1 MNMQNT
7 YTNIVEIGSGG
18 GGTVFRAYHVRMQKY
33 VVLKKIHDSIQ
44 NNIDIRSELDILK
57 NLRHSYLPTVLDFF
71 EDNGSIYT
79 VMDYIPGESF
89 ESMLRRGVRF
99 PQAKVV
105 KYAAQLGEVLTY
117 LQEQPTPIIHGDI
130 KPANLMLTPE
140 DNICLIDFNI
150 STMQNGTS
158 YQNMGYTAGY
168 ASPEQI
174 SIVKTLQQHLS
185 AQGNAPQATMPQ
197 MAAPQGSAVA
207 GTVLL
212 NPQGAAPQGSPV
224 AGTVL
229 LNPQGT
235 APQATMPQM
244 ATPQGSA
251 VAGTVLLNPQGTAP
265 QAAAP
270 QMAAPQGSA
279 VAGTVLLNPQGSAP
293 QASMPQMAAP
303 QATIPR
309 TTIPQLPPMKE
320 KLDVRSDL
328 YSVGATLYA
337 MLTGM
342 APNEDFKQIVPI
354 EQLIPNC
361 SEGLAHLIHRCMEYN
376 PGRRFANAKEYA
388 KAVAAIAKVDKRYKR
403 MVRRQDFT
411 VVLCILGMAGCIV
424 LTIFGRERIIAER
437 IGVYN
442 GIVAQMEELQGSG
455 DTSEFERLYEDA
467 VSRFP
472 KMAGA
477 YYQKALYLY
486 NTRQY
491 EQMVSFIDKEVF
503 SNSSEFSDEETG
515 GFYFLLANGYLE
527 QEMLSE
533 AVGYYKTAVRYDPYD
548 STYYSDYAI
557 ALAKTGELEKAEK
570 ILAEAE
576 QRGLSSDKVLLA
588 EGEIKGRRGLTD
600 EAADC
605 FSKCI
610 ELTEDPYVVLR
621 AYIMWGKLYDAETP
635 TEELL
640 FQKAEV
646 LTQAAEA
653 VSEDNRAVVLEQLA
667 QTYIDLGDLNGSRD
681 VYLQAIDCLN
691 QIAELGWDT
700 YVTHNNIGI
709 LYQRIGEYEQAQQE
723 FTSMLEKYGEDY
735 RTYKR
740 LAFLEIDKQ
749 SVKENRSRDYAQFLA
764 YYQKAKEL
772 FADSGARQDSDME
785 MQLLEQA
792 YAQLKEGNWLD

>member
-1 MNMQNT
+1 MQNT

-168 ASPEQI
+168 ASPEQV
-174 SIVKTLQQHLS
+174 SIVKTLQQYLN
-185 AQGNAPQATMPQ
+185 AQGNAPQAAMPQ
-197 MAAPQGSAVA
+197 MAVPQGSGVAGTVLLNPQGAAPQGSAVA

-212 NPQGAAPQGSPV
+212 NPQG
-224 AGTVL
+224 T
-229 LNPQGT
+229 
-235 APQATMPQM
+235 
-244 ATPQGSA
+244 TPQGSA
-251 VAGTVLLNPQGTAP
+251 VAGTVLLNPQG
-265 QAAAP
+265 
-270 QMAAPQGSA
+270 
-279 VAGTVLLNPQGSAP
+279 
-293 QASMPQMAAP
+293 AAP

-342 APNEDFKQIVPI
+342 APNEDFRQIVPI

-403 MVRRQDFT
+403 IVRRQDFT

-491 EQMVSFIDKEVF
+491 EQMISFIDEEVF

-646 LTQAAEA
+646 LTQAAGA

-681 VYLQAIDCLN
+681 IYLQAIDCLN

-749 SVKENRSRDYAQFLA
+749 SVKENRSRDYTQFLA

-792 YAQLKEGNWLD
+792 YAQLKEGSWLD

>member
-168 ASPEQI
+168 ASPEQV
-174 SIVKTLQQHLS
+174 SIVKTLQQYLS
-185 AQGNAPQATMPQ
+185 AQGNAPQAAM
-197 MAAPQGSAVA
+197 
-207 GTVLL
+207 
-212 NPQGAAPQGSPV
+212 
-224 AGTVL
+224 
-229 LNPQGT
+229 
-235 APQATMPQM
+235 
-244 ATPQGSA
+244 
-251 VAGTVLLNPQGTAP
+251 
-265 QAAAP
+265 P

-279 VAGTVLLNPQGSAP
+279 VAGTVLLNPQGSA
-293 QASMPQMAAP
+293 PQMAAP

-342 APNEDFKQIVPI
+342 APNEDFRQIVPI

-491 EQMVSFIDKEVF
+491 EQMVSFTDKEVF

-646 LTQAAEA
+646 LTQAAET

-749 SVKENRSRDYAQFLA
+749 SVKENRSRDYTQFLA

-792 YAQLKEGNWLD
+792 YAQLKEGSWLD

>member
-168 ASPEQI
+168 ASPEQV
-174 SIVKTLQQHLS
+174 SIVKTLQQYLN
-185 AQGNAPQATMPQ
+185 AQGNAPQAAMPQ
-197 MAAPQGSAVA
+197 MAAPQGSGVAGTVLLNPQGSAVA

-212 NPQGAAPQGSPV
+212 NPQG
-224 AGTVL
+224 
-229 LNPQGT
+229 
-235 APQATMPQM
+235 M
-244 ATPQGSA
+244 TPQGSA
-251 VAGTVLLNPQGTAP
+251 VAGTVLLNPQG
-265 QAAAP
+265 
-270 QMAAPQGSA
+270 SI
-279 VAGTVLLNPQGSAP
+279 
-293 QASMPQMAAP
+293 PQMAAP

-491 EQMVSFIDKEVF
+491 EQMISFIDEEVF

-570 ILAEAE
+570 ILADAE

-610 ELTEDPYVVLR
+610 ELTGDPYVVLR

-700 YVTHNNIGI
+700 YVTYNNIGI

-792 YAQLKEGNWLD
+792 YAQLKEGSWLD

>member
-168 ASPEQI
+168 ASPEQV
-174 SIVKTLQQHLS
+174 SIVKTLQQYLN
-185 AQGNAPQATMPQ
+185 AQGNAPQAAMPQ
-197 MAAPQGSAVA
+197 MAAPQGSGVA

-212 NPQGAAPQGSPV
+212 NPQGAAPQGSGV

-235 APQATMPQM
+235 
-244 ATPQGSA
+244 
-251 VAGTVLLNPQGTAP
+251 
-265 QAAAP
+265 
-270 QMAAPQGSA
+270 
-279 VAGTVLLNPQGSAP
+279 
-293 QASMPQMAAP
+293 AP

-320 KLDVRSDL
+320 KLDIRSDL

-342 APNEDFKQIVPI
+342 APNEDFRQIVPI

-491 EQMVSFIDKEVF
+491 EQMISFIDEEVF

-667 QTYIDLGDLNGSRD
+667 QAYIDLGDLNGSRD

-749 SVKENRSRDYAQFLA
+749 SVKENRGRDYAQFLA

-792 YAQLKEGNWLD
+792 YAQLKEGSWLD

>member
-1 MNMQNT
+1 MQNT

-168 ASPEQI
+168 ASPEQV
-174 SIVKTLQQHLS
+174 SIVKTLQQYLN
-185 AQGNAPQATMPQ
+185 AQGNAPQAAMPQ
-197 MAAPQGSAVA
+197 MAAPQGSGVAGTVLLNPQGSAVA

-212 NPQGAAPQGSPV
+212 NPQG
-224 AGTVL
+224 
-229 LNPQGT
+229 
-235 APQATMPQM
+235 M
-244 ATPQGSA
+244 TPQGSA
-251 VAGTVLLNPQGTAP
+251 VAGTVLLNPQG
-265 QAAAP
+265 
-270 QMAAPQGSA
+270 SI
-279 VAGTVLLNPQGSAP
+279 
-293 QASMPQMAAP
+293 PQMAAP

-491 EQMVSFIDKEVF
+491 EQMISFIDEEVF

-653 VSEDNRAVVLEQLA
+653 VSEDNQAVVLEQLA

-792 YAQLKEGNWLD
+792 YAQLKEGSWLD

>member
-168 ASPEQI
+168 ASPEQV
-174 SIVKTLQQHLS
+174 SIVKTLQQYLN
-185 AQGNAPQATMPQ
+185 AQGNAPQAAMPQ
-197 MAAPQGSAVA
+197 MAVPQGSGVAGTVLLNPQGAAPQGSAVA

-212 NPQGAAPQGSPV
+212 NPQG
-224 AGTVL
+224 T
-229 LNPQGT
+229 
-235 APQATMPQM
+235 
-244 ATPQGSA
+244 TPQGSA
-251 VAGTVLLNPQGTAP
+251 VAGTVLLNPQG
-265 QAAAP
+265 
-270 QMAAPQGSA
+270 
-279 VAGTVLLNPQGSAP
+279 
-293 QASMPQMAAP
+293 AAP

-342 APNEDFKQIVPI
+342 APNEDFRQIVPI

-403 MVRRQDFT
+403 IVRRQDFT

-491 EQMVSFIDKEVF
+491 EQMISFIDEEVF

-646 LTQAAEA
+646 LTQAAGA

-681 VYLQAIDCLN
+681 IYLQAIDCLN

-749 SVKENRSRDYAQFLA
+749 SVKENRSRDYTQFLA

-792 YAQLKEGNWLD
+792 YAQLKEGSWLD

>member
-1 MNMQNT
+1 MQNT

-168 ASPEQI
+168 ASPEQV
-174 SIVKTLQQHLS
+174 SIVKTLQQYLN
-185 AQGNAPQATMPQ
+185 AQGNAPQAAMPQ
-197 MAAPQGSAVA
+197 MAVPQGSGVAGTVLLNPQGAAPQGSAVA

-212 NPQGAAPQGSPV
+212 NPQG
-224 AGTVL
+224 T
-229 LNPQGT
+229 
-235 APQATMPQM
+235 
-244 ATPQGSA
+244 TPQGSA
-251 VAGTVLLNPQGTAP
+251 VAGTVLLNPQG
-265 QAAAP
+265 
-270 QMAAPQGSA
+270 
-279 VAGTVLLNPQGSAP
+279 
-293 QASMPQMAAP
+293 AAP

-342 APNEDFKQIVPI
+342 APNEDFRQIVPI

-361 SEGLAHLIHRCMEYN
+361 SEGLAHLIHRCMEYY

-403 MVRRQDFT
+403 IVRRQDFT

-491 EQMVSFIDKEVF
+491 EQMISFIDEEVF

-646 LTQAAEA
+646 LTQAAGA

-681 VYLQAIDCLN
+681 IYLQAIDCLN

-749 SVKENRSRDYAQFLA
+749 SVKENRSRDYTQFLA

-792 YAQLKEGNWLD
+792 YAQLKEGSWLD

>member
-168 ASPEQI
+168 ASPEQV
-174 SIVKTLQQHLS
+174 SIVKTLQQYLN
-185 AQGNAPQATMPQ
+185 AQGNAPQAAMPQ
-197 MAAPQGSAVA
+197 MAAPQGSGVAGTVLLNPQGAAPQGSAVA

-212 NPQGAAPQGSPV
+212 NPQG
-224 AGTVL
+224 
-229 LNPQGT
+229 
-235 APQATMPQM
+235 
-244 ATPQGSA
+244 
-251 VAGTVLLNPQGTAP
+251 
-265 QAAAP
+265 
-270 QMAAPQGSA
+270 
-279 VAGTVLLNPQGSAP
+279 
-293 QASMPQMAAP
+293 AAP

-342 APNEDFKQIVPI
+342 APNEDFRQIVPI

-491 EQMVSFIDKEVF
+491 EQMVSFIDEEVF

-646 LTQAAEA
+646 LTQAAGA

-681 VYLQAIDCLN
+681 IYLQAIDCLN

-749 SVKENRSRDYAQFLA
+749 SVKENRSRDYTQFLA

-792 YAQLKEGNWLD
+792 YAQLKEGSWLD

>member
-168 ASPEQI
+168 ASPEQV
-174 SIVKTLQQHLS
+174 SIVKTLQQYLN
-185 AQGNAPQATMPQ
+185 AQGNAPQAAMPQ
-197 MAAPQGSAVA
+197 MAAPQGSGVAGTVLLNPQGAAPQGSAVA

-212 NPQGAAPQGSPV
+212 NPQG
-224 AGTVL
+224 
-229 LNPQGT
+229 
-235 APQATMPQM
+235 M
-244 ATPQGSA
+244 TPQGSA
-251 VAGTVLLNPQGTAP
+251 VAGTVLLNA
-265 QAAAP
+265 
-270 QMAAPQGSA
+270 QGS
-279 VAGTVLLNPQGSAP
+279 T
-293 QASMPQMAAP
+293 P

-320 KLDVRSDL
+320 KLDIRSDL

-342 APNEDFKQIVPI
+342 APNEDFRQIVPI

-491 EQMVSFIDKEVF
+491 EQMISFIDEEVF

-749 SVKENRSRDYAQFLA
+749 SVKENRSRDYTQFLA

-792 YAQLKEGNWLD
+792 YAQLKEGSWLD

>member
-168 ASPEQI
+168 ASPEQV
-174 SIVKTLQQHLS
+174 SIVKTLQQYLN
-185 AQGNAPQATMPQ
+185 AQGNAPQAAMPQ
-197 MAAPQGSAVA
+197 MAAPQGSGVAGTVLLNPQGAAPQGSAVA

-212 NPQGAAPQGSPV
+212 NPQG
-224 AGTVL
+224 
-229 LNPQGT
+229 
-235 APQATMPQM
+235 M
-244 ATPQGSA
+244 TPQGSA
-251 VAGTVLLNPQGTAP
+251 VAGTVLLNPQG
-265 QAAAP
+265 
-270 QMAAPQGSA
+270 
-279 VAGTVLLNPQGSAP
+279 
-293 QASMPQMAAP
+293 AAP

-342 APNEDFKQIVPI
+342 APNEDFRQIVPI

-403 MVRRQDFT
+403 IVRRQDFT

-491 EQMVSFIDKEVF
+491 EQMISFIDEEVF

-646 LTQAAEA
+646 LTQAAGA

-681 VYLQAIDCLN
+681 IYLQAIDCLN

-749 SVKENRSRDYAQFLA
+749 SVKENRSRDYTQFLA

-792 YAQLKEGNWLD
+792 YAQLKEGSWLD

>member
-168 ASPEQI
+168 ASPEQV
-174 SIVKTLQQHLS
+174 SIVKTLQQYLN
-185 AQGNAPQATMPQ
+185 AQGNAPQAAMPQ
-197 MAAPQGSAVA
+197 MAAPQGSGVAGTVLLNPQGSAVA

-212 NPQGAAPQGSPV
+212 NPQG
-224 AGTVL
+224 
-229 LNPQGT
+229 
-235 APQATMPQM
+235 M
-244 ATPQGSA
+244 TPQGSA
-251 VAGTVLLNPQGTAP
+251 VAGTVLLNPQGST
-265 QAAAP
+265 
-270 QMAAPQGSA
+270 
-279 VAGTVLLNPQGSAP
+279 
-293 QASMPQMAAP
+293 PQMAAP

-437 IGVYN
+437 TGVYN

-491 EQMVSFIDKEVF
+491 EQMISFIDEEVF

-610 ELTEDPYVVLR
+610 ELTGDPYVVLR

-681 VYLQAIDCLN
+681 VYLQAIDCLD
-691 QIAELGWDT
+691 QITELGWDT

-749 SVKENRSRDYAQFLA
+749 SVKENRSRDYTQFLA

-792 YAQLKEGNWLD
+792 YAQLKEGSWLD

>member
-79 VMDYIPGESF
+79 IMDYIPGESF

-168 ASPEQI
+168 ASPEQV
-174 SIVKTLQQHLS
+174 SIVKTLQQYLN
-185 AQGNAPQATMPQ
+185 AQGNAPQAAMPQ
-197 MAAPQGSAVA
+197 MAVPQGSGVAGTVLLNPQGAAPQGSAVA

-212 NPQGAAPQGSPV
+212 NPQG
-224 AGTVL
+224 T
-229 LNPQGT
+229 
-235 APQATMPQM
+235 
-244 ATPQGSA
+244 TPQGSA
-251 VAGTVLLNPQGTAP
+251 VAGTVLLNPQG
-265 QAAAP
+265 
-270 QMAAPQGSA
+270 
-279 VAGTVLLNPQGSAP
+279 
-293 QASMPQMAAP
+293 AAP

-342 APNEDFKQIVPI
+342 APNEDFRQIVPI

-403 MVRRQDFT
+403 IVRRQDFT

-491 EQMVSFIDKEVF
+491 EQMISFIDEEVF

-646 LTQAAEA
+646 LTQAAGA

-681 VYLQAIDCLN
+681 IYLQAIDCLN

-749 SVKENRSRDYAQFLA
+749 SVKENRSRDYTQFLA

-792 YAQLKEGNWLD
+792 YAQLKEGSWLD

>member
-168 ASPEQI
+168 ASPEQV
-174 SIVKTLQQHLS
+174 SIVKTLQQYLN
-185 AQGNAPQATMPQ
+185 AQGNAPQAAMPQ
-197 MAAPQGSAVA
+197 MAAPQGSGVA

-212 NPQGAAPQGSPV
+212 NPQGAAPQGSGV

-235 APQATMPQM
+235 
-244 ATPQGSA
+244 
-251 VAGTVLLNPQGTAP
+251 
-265 QAAAP
+265 
-270 QMAAPQGSA
+270 
-279 VAGTVLLNPQGSAP
+279 
-293 QASMPQMAAP
+293 AP

-320 KLDVRSDL
+320 KLDIRSDL

-342 APNEDFKQIVPI
+342 APNEDFRQIVPI

-491 EQMVSFIDKEVF
+491 EQMISFIDEEVF

-749 SVKENRSRDYAQFLA
+749 SVKENRGRDYAQFLA

-792 YAQLKEGNWLD
+792 YAQLKEGSWLD

>member
-168 ASPEQI
+168 ASPEQV
-174 SIVKTLQQHLS
+174 SIVKTLQQYLN
-185 AQGNAPQATMPQ
+185 AQGNAPQAAMPQ
-197 MAAPQGSAVA
+197 MAAPQGSGVAGTVLLNPQGSAVA

-212 NPQGAAPQGSPV
+212 NPQG
-224 AGTVL
+224 
-229 LNPQGT
+229 
-235 APQATMPQM
+235 M
-244 ATPQGSA
+244 TPQGSA
-251 VAGTVLLNPQGTAP
+251 VAGTVLLNPQG
-265 QAAAP
+265 
-270 QMAAPQGSA
+270 SI
-279 VAGTVLLNPQGSAP
+279 
-293 QASMPQMAAP
+293 PQMAAP

-491 EQMVSFIDKEVF
+491 EQMISFIDEEVF

-570 ILAEAE
+570 ILADAE

-621 AYIMWGKLYDAETP
+621 AYIMWGKLYDAETS

-691 QIAELGWDT
+691 QITELGWDT

-749 SVKENRSRDYAQFLA
+749 SVKENRSRDYTQFLA

-772 FADSGARQDSDME
+772 FADSGERQDSDME

-792 YAQLKEGNWLD
+792 YAQLKEGSWLD

>member
-168 ASPEQI
+168 ASPEQV
-174 SIVKTLQQHLS
+174 SIVKTLQQYLN
-185 AQGNAPQATMPQ
+185 AQGNAPQAAMPQ
-197 MAAPQGSAVA
+197 MAVPQGSGVAGTVLLNPQGAAPQGSAVA

-212 NPQGAAPQGSPV
+212 NPQG
-224 AGTVL
+224 T
-229 LNPQGT
+229 
-235 APQATMPQM
+235 
-244 ATPQGSA
+244 TPQGSA
-251 VAGTVLLNPQGTAP
+251 VAGTVLLNPQG
-265 QAAAP
+265 
-270 QMAAPQGSA
+270 
-279 VAGTVLLNPQGSAP
+279 
-293 QASMPQMAAP
+293 AAP

-342 APNEDFKQIVPI
+342 APNEDFRQIVPI

-403 MVRRQDFT
+403 IVRRQDFT

-491 EQMVSFIDKEVF
+491 EQMISFIDEEVF

-610 ELTEDPYVVLR
+610 ELTDDPYVVLR

-646 LTQAAEA
+646 LTQAAGA

-681 VYLQAIDCLN
+681 IYLQAIDCLN

-749 SVKENRSRDYAQFLA
+749 SVKENRSRDYTQFLA

-792 YAQLKEGNWLD
+792 YAQLKEGSWLD

>member
-168 ASPEQI
+168 ASPEQV
-174 SIVKTLQQHLS
+174 SIVKTLQQYLN
-185 AQGNAPQATMPQ
+185 AQGNAPQAAMPQ
-197 MAAPQGSAVA
+197 MAAPQGSGVAGTVLLNPQGSAVA

-212 NPQGAAPQGSPV
+212 NPQG
-224 AGTVL
+224 
-229 LNPQGT
+229 
-235 APQATMPQM
+235 M
-244 ATPQGSA
+244 TPQGSA
-251 VAGTVLLNPQGTAP
+251 VAGTVLLNPQG
-265 QAAAP
+265 
-270 QMAAPQGSA
+270 SI
-279 VAGTVLLNPQGSAP
+279 
-293 QASMPQMAAP
+293 PQMAAP

-491 EQMVSFIDKEVF
+491 EQMISFIDEEVF

-570 ILAEAE
+570 ILADAE

-691 QIAELGWDT
+691 QITELGWDT

-749 SVKENRSRDYAQFLA
+749 SVKENRSRDYTQFLA

-792 YAQLKEGNWLD
+792 YAQLKEGSWLD

>member
-168 ASPEQI
+168 ASPEQV
-174 SIVKTLQQHLS
+174 SIVKTLQQYLN
-185 AQGNAPQATMPQ
+185 AQGNAPQAAMPQ
-197 MAAPQGSAVA
+197 MAVPQGSGVAGTVLLNPQGAAPQGSAVA

-212 NPQGAAPQGSPV
+212 NPQG
-224 AGTVL
+224 
-229 LNPQGT
+229 
-235 APQATMPQM
+235 
-244 ATPQGSA
+244 
-251 VAGTVLLNPQGTAP
+251 
-265 QAAAP
+265 
-270 QMAAPQGSA
+270 
-279 VAGTVLLNPQGSAP
+279 
-293 QASMPQMAAP
+293 AAP

-320 KLDVRSDL
+320 KLDIRSDL

-342 APNEDFKQIVPI
+342 APNEDFRQIVPI

-491 EQMVSFIDKEVF
+491 EQMISFIDEEVF

-749 SVKENRSRDYAQFLA
+749 SVKENRGRDYAQFLA

-792 YAQLKEGNWLD
+792 YAQLKEGSWLD

>member
-168 ASPEQI
+168 ASPEQV
-174 SIVKTLQQHLS
+174 SIVKTLQQYLN
-185 AQGNAPQATMPQ
+185 AQGNAPQAAMPQ
-197 MAAPQGSAVA
+197 MAAPQGSGVA

-212 NPQGAAPQGSPV
+212 N
-224 AGTVL
+224 
-229 LNPQGT
+229 
-235 APQATMPQM
+235 
-244 ATPQGSA
+244 
-251 VAGTVLLNPQGTAP
+251 
-265 QAAAP
+265 
-270 QMAAPQGSA
+270 PQGSA
-279 VAGTVLLNPQGSAP
+279 VAGTVLLNPQGST
-293 QASMPQMAAP
+293 PQMAAP

-491 EQMVSFIDKEVF
+491 EQMISFIDEEVF

-570 ILAEAE
+570 ILADAE

-691 QIAELGWDT
+691 QITELGWDT

-749 SVKENRSRDYAQFLA
+749 SVKENRSRDYTQFLA

-772 FADSGARQDSDME
+772 FADSGERQDSDME

-792 YAQLKEGNWLD
+792 YAQLKEGSWLD

>member
-1 MNMQNT
+1 MQNT

-168 ASPEQI
+168 ASPEQV
-174 SIVKTLQQHLS
+174 SIVKTLQQYLN
-185 AQGNAPQATMPQ
+185 AQGNAPQAAMPQ
-197 MAAPQGSAVA
+197 MAAPQGSGVAGTVLLNPQGAAPQGSAVA

-212 NPQGAAPQGSPV
+212 NPQG
-224 AGTVL
+224 
-229 LNPQGT
+229 
-235 APQATMPQM
+235 
-244 ATPQGSA
+244 
-251 VAGTVLLNPQGTAP
+251 
-265 QAAAP
+265 
-270 QMAAPQGSA
+270 
-279 VAGTVLLNPQGSAP
+279 
-293 QASMPQMAAP
+293 AAP

-342 APNEDFKQIVPI
+342 APNEDFRQIVPI

-491 EQMVSFIDKEVF
+491 EQMVSFIDEEVF

-646 LTQAAEA
+646 LTQAAGA

-681 VYLQAIDCLN
+681 IYLQAIDCLN

-749 SVKENRSRDYAQFLA
+749 SVKENRSRDYTQFLA

-792 YAQLKEGNWLD
+792 YAQLKEGSWLD

>member
-168 ASPEQI
+168 ASPEQV
-174 SIVKTLQQHLS
+174 SIVKTLQQYLN
-185 AQGNAPQATMPQ
+185 AQGNAPQAAMPQ

-212 NPQGAAPQGSPV
+212 NPQG
-224 AGTVL
+224 
-229 LNPQGT
+229 
-235 APQATMPQM
+235 M
-244 ATPQGSA
+244 TPQRSA
-251 VAGTVLLNPQGTAP
+251 VAGTVLLNPQG
-265 QAAAP
+265 
-270 QMAAPQGSA
+270 
-279 VAGTVLLNPQGSAP
+279 
-293 QASMPQMAAP
+293 AAP

-320 KLDVRSDL
+320 KLDIRSDL

-342 APNEDFKQIVPI
+342 APNEDFRQIVPI

-491 EQMVSFIDKEVF
+491 EQMISFIDEEVF

-646 LTQAAEA
+646 LTQAAGA

-681 VYLQAIDCLN
+681 IYLQAIDCLN

-723 FTSMLEKYGEDY
+723 FSSMLEKYGEDY

-749 SVKENRSRDYAQFLA
+749 SVKENRSRDYTQFLA

-772 FADSGARQDSDME
+772 FADSGARQDSEME

-792 YAQLKEGNWLD
+792 YAQLKEGSWLD

>member
-1 MNMQNT
+1 MQNT

-168 ASPEQI
+168 ASPEQV
-174 SIVKTLQQHLS
+174 SIVKTLQQYLN
-185 AQGNAPQATMPQ
+185 AQGNAPQAAMPQ

-212 NPQGAAPQGSPV
+212 NPQGAAPQGS
-224 AGTVL
+224 
-229 LNPQGT
+229 
-235 APQATMPQM
+235 
-244 ATPQGSA
+244 A
-251 VAGTVLLNPQGTAP
+251 VAGTVLLNPQG
-265 QAAAP
+265 
-270 QMAAPQGSA
+270 
-279 VAGTVLLNPQGSAP
+279 
-293 QASMPQMAAP
+293 AAP

-342 APNEDFKQIVPI
+342 APNEDFRQIVPI

-455 DTSEFERLYEDA
+455 DTPEFERLYEDA

-491 EQMVSFIDKEVF
+491 EQMISFIDEEVF

-723 FTSMLEKYGEDY
+723 FSSMLEKYGEDY

-792 YAQLKEGNWLD
+792 YAQLKEGSWLD

>member
-168 ASPEQI
+168 ASPEQV
-174 SIVKTLQQHLS
+174 SIVKTLQQYLN
-185 AQGNAPQATMPQ
+185 AQGNAPQAAMPQ
-197 MAAPQGSAVA
+197 MAAPQGSGVAGTVLLNPQGAAPQGSAVA

-212 NPQGAAPQGSPV
+212 NPQG
-224 AGTVL
+224 
-229 LNPQGT
+229 
-235 APQATMPQM
+235 
-244 ATPQGSA
+244 
-251 VAGTVLLNPQGTAP
+251 
-265 QAAAP
+265 
-270 QMAAPQGSA
+270 
-279 VAGTVLLNPQGSAP
+279 
-293 QASMPQMAAP
+293 AAP

-342 APNEDFKQIVPI
+342 APNEDFRQIVPI

-491 EQMVSFIDKEVF
+491 EQMVSFIDEEVF

-749 SVKENRSRDYAQFLA
+749 SVKENRSRDYTQFLA

-792 YAQLKEGNWLD
+792 YAQLKEGSWLD

>member
-168 ASPEQI
+168 ASPEQV
-174 SIVKTLQQHLS
+174 SIVKTLQQYLN
-185 AQGNAPQATMPQ
+185 AQGNAPQAAMPQ
-197 MAAPQGSAVA
+197 MAAPQGSGVA

-212 NPQGAAPQGSPV
+212 N
-224 AGTVL
+224 
-229 LNPQGT
+229 
-235 APQATMPQM
+235 
-244 ATPQGSA
+244 
-251 VAGTVLLNPQGTAP
+251 
-265 QAAAP
+265 
-270 QMAAPQGSA
+270 PQGSA
-279 VAGTVLLNPQGSAP
+279 VAGTVLLNPQGST
-293 QASMPQMAAP
+293 PQMAAP

-491 EQMVSFIDKEVF
+491 EQMISFIDEEVF

-653 VSEDNRAVVLEQLA
+653 VSEDNQAVVLEQLA

-792 YAQLKEGNWLD
+792 YAQLKEGSWLD

>member
-168 ASPEQI
+168 ASPEQV
-174 SIVKTLQQHLS
+174 SIVKTLQQYLN
-185 AQGNAPQATMPQ
+185 AQGNAPQAAMPQ
-197 MAAPQGSAVA
+197 MAAPQGSGVA

-212 NPQGAAPQGSPV
+212 N
-224 AGTVL
+224 
-229 LNPQGT
+229 
-235 APQATMPQM
+235 
-244 ATPQGSA
+244 
-251 VAGTVLLNPQGTAP
+251 
-265 QAAAP
+265 
-270 QMAAPQGSA
+270 PQGSA
-279 VAGTVLLNPQGSAP
+279 VAGTVLLNPQGST
-293 QASMPQMAAP
+293 PQMAAP

-491 EQMVSFIDKEVF
+491 EQMISFIDEEVF

-610 ELTEDPYVVLR
+610 ELTGDPYVVLR

-681 VYLQAIDCLN
+681 VYLQAIDCLD
-691 QIAELGWDT
+691 QITELGWDT

-749 SVKENRSRDYAQFLA
+749 SVKENRSRDYTQFLA

-792 YAQLKEGNWLD
+792 YAQLKEGSWLD

>member
-168 ASPEQI
+168 ASPEQV
-174 SIVKTLQQHLS
+174 SIVKTLQQYLN
-185 AQGNAPQATMPQ
+185 AQGNAPQAAMPQ
-197 MAAPQGSAVA
+197 MAAPQGSGVAGTVLLNPQGSAVA

-212 NPQGAAPQGSPV
+212 NPQG
-224 AGTVL
+224 
-229 LNPQGT
+229 
-235 APQATMPQM
+235 M
-244 ATPQGSA
+244 TPQGSA
-251 VAGTVLLNPQGTAP
+251 VAGTVLLNPQG
-265 QAAAP
+265 
-270 QMAAPQGSA
+270 SI
-279 VAGTVLLNPQGSAP
+279 
-293 QASMPQMAAP
+293 PQMAAP

-403 MVRRQDFT
+403 MVCRQDFT

-491 EQMVSFIDKEVF
+491 EQMISFIDEEVF

-570 ILAEAE
+570 ILADAE

-635 TEELL
+635 RRS
-640 FQKAEV
+640 FCF
-646 LTQAAEA
+646 
-653 VSEDNRAVVLEQLA
+653 R
-667 QTYIDLGDLNGSRD
+667 
-681 VYLQAIDCLN
+681 
-691 QIAELGWDT
+691 
-700 YVTHNNIGI
+700 
-709 LYQRIGEYEQAQQE
+709 
-723 FTSMLEKYGEDY
+723 
-735 RTYKR
+735 KR
-740 LAFLEIDKQ
+740 RF
-749 SVKENRSRDYAQFLA
+749 
-764 YYQKAKEL
+764 
-772 FADSGARQDSDME
+772 
-785 MQLLEQA
+785 
-792 YAQLKEGNWLD
+792 

>member
-168 ASPEQI
+168 ASPEQV
-174 SIVKTLQQHLS
+174 SIVKTLQQYLN
-185 AQGNAPQATMPQ
+185 AQGNAPQAAMPQ
-197 MAAPQGSAVA
+197 MAAPQGSGVAGTVLLNPQGAAPQGSAVA

-212 NPQGAAPQGSPV
+212 NPQG
-224 AGTVL
+224 
-229 LNPQGT
+229 
-235 APQATMPQM
+235 
-244 ATPQGSA
+244 
-251 VAGTVLLNPQGTAP
+251 
-265 QAAAP
+265 
-270 QMAAPQGSA
+270 
-279 VAGTVLLNPQGSAP
+279 
-293 QASMPQMAAP
+293 AAP

-342 APNEDFKQIVPI
+342 APNEDFRQIVPI

-491 EQMVSFIDKEVF
+491 EQMISFIDEEVF

-635 TEELL
+635 AEELL

-749 SVKENRSRDYAQFLA
+749 SVKENRSRDYTQFLA

-792 YAQLKEGNWLD
+792 YAQLKEGSWLD

>member
-168 ASPEQI
+168 ASPEQV
-174 SIVKTLQQHLS
+174 SIVKTLQQYLN
-185 AQGNAPQATMPQ
+185 AQGNAPQAAMPQ
-197 MAAPQGSAVA
+197 MAAPQGSGVA

-212 NPQGAAPQGSPV
+212 NPQG
-224 AGTVL
+224 
-229 LNPQGT
+229 
-235 APQATMPQM
+235 
-244 ATPQGSA
+244 
-251 VAGTVLLNPQGTAP
+251 
-265 QAAAP
+265 
-270 QMAAPQGSA
+270 
-279 VAGTVLLNPQGSAP
+279 
-293 QASMPQMAAP
+293 AAP

-342 APNEDFKQIVPI
+342 APNEDFRQIVPI

-491 EQMVSFIDKEVF
+491 EQMISFIDEEVF

-635 TEELL
+635 AEELL

-749 SVKENRSRDYAQFLA
+749 SVKENRSRDYTQFLA
-764 YYQKAKEL
+764 YYQMANEL

-792 YAQLKEGNWLD
+792 YAQLKEGSWLD

>member
-168 ASPEQI
+168 ASPEQV
-174 SIVKTLQQHLS
+174 SIVKTLQQYLN
-185 AQGNAPQATMPQ
+185 AQGNAPQAAMPQ
-197 MAAPQGSAVA
+197 MAAPQGS
-207 GTVLL
+207 G
-212 NPQGAAPQGSPV
+212 V

-235 APQATMPQM
+235 
-244 ATPQGSA
+244 TPQGSA
-251 VAGTVLLNPQGTAP
+251 VAGTVLLNPQG
-265 QAAAP
+265 
-270 QMAAPQGSA
+270 
-279 VAGTVLLNPQGSAP
+279 
-293 QASMPQMAAP
+293 AAP

-342 APNEDFKQIVPI
+342 APNEDFRQIVPI

-491 EQMVSFIDKEVF
+491 EQMISFIDEEVF

-723 FTSMLEKYGEDY
+723 FSSMLEKYGEDY

-749 SVKENRSRDYAQFLA
+749 SVKENRSRDYTQFLA

-792 YAQLKEGNWLD
+792 YAQLKEGSWLD

>member
-168 ASPEQI
+168 ASPEQV
-174 SIVKTLQQHLS
+174 SIVKTLQQYLN
-185 AQGNAPQATMPQ
+185 AQGNAPQAAMPQ
-197 MAAPQGSAVA
+197 MAAPQGSGVAGTVLLNPQGSAVA

-212 NPQGAAPQGSPV
+212 NPQG
-224 AGTVL
+224 
-229 LNPQGT
+229 
-235 APQATMPQM
+235 M
-244 ATPQGSA
+244 TPQGSA
-251 VAGTVLLNPQGTAP
+251 VAGTVLLNPQG
-265 QAAAP
+265 
-270 QMAAPQGSA
+270 SI
-279 VAGTVLLNPQGSAP
+279 
-293 QASMPQMAAP
+293 PQMAAP

-342 APNEDFKQIVPI
+342 APNEDFRQIVPI

-491 EQMVSFIDKEVF
+491 EQMISFIDEEVF

-681 VYLQAIDCLN
+681 VYLQAIDCLD

-792 YAQLKEGNWLD
+792 YAQLKEGSWLD

>member
-168 ASPEQI
+168 ASPEQV
-174 SIVKTLQQHLS
+174 SIVKTLQQYLN
-185 AQGNAPQATMPQ
+185 AQGNAPQAAMPQ
-197 MAAPQGSAVA
+197 MAAPQGSGVAGTVLLNPQGAAPQGSAVA

-212 NPQGAAPQGSPV
+212 NPQG
-224 AGTVL
+224 
-229 LNPQGT
+229 
-235 APQATMPQM
+235 
-244 ATPQGSA
+244 
-251 VAGTVLLNPQGTAP
+251 
-265 QAAAP
+265 
-270 QMAAPQGSA
+270 
-279 VAGTVLLNPQGSAP
+279 
-293 QASMPQMAAP
+293 AAP

-342 APNEDFKQIVPI
+342 APNEDFRQIVPI

-491 EQMVSFIDKEVF
+491 EQMVSFIDEEVF

-681 VYLQAIDCLN
+681 IYLQAIDCLN

-749 SVKENRSRDYAQFLA
+749 SVKENRSRDYTQFLA

-792 YAQLKEGNWLD
+792 YAQLKEGSWLD

>member
-168 ASPEQI
+168 ASPEQV
-174 SIVKTLQQHLS
+174 SIVKTLQQYLN
-185 AQGNAPQATMPQ
+185 AQGNAPQAAMPQ
-197 MAAPQGSAVA
+197 MAVPQGSGVAGTVLLNPQGAAPQGSAVA

-212 NPQGAAPQGSPV
+212 NPQG
-224 AGTVL
+224 
-229 LNPQGT
+229 
-235 APQATMPQM
+235 
-244 ATPQGSA
+244 
-251 VAGTVLLNPQGTAP
+251 
-265 QAAAP
+265 
-270 QMAAPQGSA
+270 
-279 VAGTVLLNPQGSAP
+279 
-293 QASMPQMAAP
+293 AAP

-320 KLDVRSDL
+320 KLDIRSDL

-342 APNEDFKQIVPI
+342 APNEDFRQIVPI

-491 EQMVSFIDKEVF
+491 EQMISFIDEEVF

-533 AVGYYKTAVRYDPYD
+533 AVGYYKTAFRYDPYD

-749 SVKENRSRDYAQFLA
+749 SVKENRGRDYAQFLA

-792 YAQLKEGNWLD
+792 YAQLKEGSWLD

>member
-168 ASPEQI
+168 ASPEQV
-174 SIVKTLQQHLS
+174 SIVKTLQQYLN
-185 AQGNAPQATMPQ
+185 AQGNAPQAAMPQ
-197 MAAPQGSAVA
+197 MAAPQGSGVA

-212 NPQGAAPQGSPV
+212 N
-224 AGTVL
+224 
-229 LNPQGT
+229 
-235 APQATMPQM
+235 
-244 ATPQGSA
+244 
-251 VAGTVLLNPQGTAP
+251 
-265 QAAAP
+265 
-270 QMAAPQGSA
+270 PQGSA
-279 VAGTVLLNPQGSAP
+279 VAGTVLLNPQGST
-293 QASMPQMAAP
+293 PQMAAP

-491 EQMVSFIDKEVF
+491 EQMISFIDEEVF

-600 EAADC
+600 EAADY

-691 QIAELGWDT
+691 QITELGWDT
-700 YVTHNNIGI
+700 YMTHNNIGI

-723 FTSMLEKYGEDY
+723 FTSLLEKYGEDY

-749 SVKENRSRDYAQFLA
+749 SVKENRSRDYTQFLA

-785 MQLLEQA
+785 MQLLEQV
-792 YAQLKEGNWLD
+792 YAQLKEGSWLD

>member
-168 ASPEQI
+168 ASPEQV
-174 SIVKTLQQHLS
+174 SIVKTLQQYLN
-185 AQGNAPQATMPQ
+185 AQGNAPQAAMPQ
-197 MAAPQGSAVA
+197 MAAPQGSGVA

-212 NPQGAAPQGSPV
+212 NPQG
-224 AGTVL
+224 
-229 LNPQGT
+229 
-235 APQATMPQM
+235 
-244 ATPQGSA
+244 
-251 VAGTVLLNPQGTAP
+251 
-265 QAAAP
+265 
-270 QMAAPQGSA
+270 
-279 VAGTVLLNPQGSAP
+279 
-293 QASMPQMAAP
+293 AAP

-342 APNEDFKQIVPI
+342 APNEDFRQIVPI

-491 EQMVSFIDKEVF
+491 EQMISFIDEEVF

-635 TEELL
+635 AEELL

-749 SVKENRSRDYAQFLA
+749 SVKENRSRDYTQFLA
-764 YYQKAKEL
+764 YYQMAKEL

-792 YAQLKEGNWLD
+792 YAQLKEGSWLD

>member
-168 ASPEQI
+168 ASPEQV
-174 SIVKTLQQHLS
+174 SIVKTLQQYLN
-185 AQGNAPQATMPQ
+185 AQGNAPQAAMPQ
-197 MAAPQGSAVA
+197 MAAPQGSGVA

-212 NPQGAAPQGSPV
+212 N
-224 AGTVL
+224 
-229 LNPQGT
+229 
-235 APQATMPQM
+235 
-244 ATPQGSA
+244 
-251 VAGTVLLNPQGTAP
+251 
-265 QAAAP
+265 
-270 QMAAPQGSA
+270 PQGSA
-279 VAGTVLLNPQGSAP
+279 VAGTVLLNPQGSI
-293 QASMPQMAAP
+293 PQMAAP

-491 EQMVSFIDKEVF
+491 EQMISFIDEEVF

-570 ILAEAE
+570 ILADAE

-691 QIAELGWDT
+691 QITELGWDT

-792 YAQLKEGNWLD
+792 YAQLKEGSWLD

>member
-168 ASPEQI
+168 ASPEQV
-174 SIVKTLQQHLS
+174 SIVKTLQQYLN
-185 AQGNAPQATMPQ
+185 AQGNAPQAAMPQ
-197 MAAPQGSAVA
+197 MAVPQGSGVAGTVLLNPQGAAPQGSAVA

-212 NPQGAAPQGSPV
+212 NPQG
-224 AGTVL
+224 
-229 LNPQGT
+229 
-235 APQATMPQM
+235 
-244 ATPQGSA
+244 
-251 VAGTVLLNPQGTAP
+251 
-265 QAAAP
+265 
-270 QMAAPQGSA
+270 
-279 VAGTVLLNPQGSAP
+279 
-293 QASMPQMAAP
+293 AAP

-342 APNEDFKQIVPI
+342 APNEDFRQIVPI

-403 MVRRQDFT
+403 IVRRQDFT

-491 EQMVSFIDKEVF
+491 EQMISFIDEEVF

-646 LTQAAEA
+646 LTQAAGA

-681 VYLQAIDCLN
+681 IYLQAIDCLN

-749 SVKENRSRDYAQFLA
+749 SVKENRSRDYTQFLA

-792 YAQLKEGNWLD
+792 YAQLKEGSWLD

>member
-168 ASPEQI
+168 ASPEQV
-174 SIVKTLQQHLS
+174 SIVKTLQQYLN
-185 AQGNAPQATMPQ
+185 AQGNAPQAAMPQ

-212 NPQGAAPQGSPV
+212 NPQGAAPQGS
-224 AGTVL
+224 
-229 LNPQGT
+229 
-235 APQATMPQM
+235 
-244 ATPQGSA
+244 A
-251 VAGTVLLNPQGTAP
+251 VAGTVLLNPQG
-265 QAAAP
+265 
-270 QMAAPQGSA
+270 
-279 VAGTVLLNPQGSAP
+279 
-293 QASMPQMAAP
+293 AAP

-342 APNEDFKQIVPI
+342 APNEDFRQIVPI

-455 DTSEFERLYEDA
+455 DTPEFERLYEDA

-491 EQMVSFIDKEVF
+491 EQMISFIDEEVF

-723 FTSMLEKYGEDY
+723 FSSMLEKYGEDY

-792 YAQLKEGNWLD
+792 YAQLKEGSWLD

>member
-168 ASPEQI
+168 ASPEQV
-174 SIVKTLQQHLS
+174 SIVKTLQQYLN
-185 AQGNAPQATMPQ
+185 AQGNAPQAAMPQ
-197 MAAPQGSAVA
+197 MAAPQGSGVAGTVLLNPQGAAPQGSAVA

-212 NPQGAAPQGSPV
+212 NPQGAAPQGS
-224 AGTVL
+224 
-229 LNPQGT
+229 
-235 APQATMPQM
+235 
-244 ATPQGSA
+244 A
-251 VAGTVLLNPQGTAP
+251 VAGTVLLNPQG
-265 QAAAP
+265 
-270 QMAAPQGSA
+270 
-279 VAGTVLLNPQGSAP
+279 
-293 QASMPQMAAP
+293 AAP

-342 APNEDFKQIVPI
+342 APNEDFRQIVPI

-491 EQMVSFIDKEVF
+491 EQMVSFIDEEVF
-503 SNSSEFSDEETG
+503 FNSSEFSDEETG

-667 QTYIDLGDLNGSRD
+667 QTYIDLGDLNGSGD

-749 SVKENRSRDYAQFLA
+749 SVKENRSRDYTQFLA

-792 YAQLKEGNWLD
+792 YAQLKEGSWLD

>member
-1 MNMQNT
+1 
-7 YTNIVEIGSGG
+7 
-18 GGTVFRAYHVRMQKY
+18 
-33 VVLKKIHDSIQ
+33 
-44 NNIDIRSELDILK
+44 
-57 NLRHSYLPTVLDFF
+57 
-71 EDNGSIYT
+71 
-79 VMDYIPGESF
+79 
-89 ESMLRRGVRF
+89 
-99 PQAKVV
+99 
-105 KYAAQLGEVLTY
+105 
-117 LQEQPTPIIHGDI
+117 
-130 KPANLMLTPE
+130 
-140 DNICLIDFNI
+140 
-150 STMQNGTS
+150 
-158 YQNMGYTAGY
+158 
-168 ASPEQI
+168 
-174 SIVKTLQQHLS
+174 
-185 AQGNAPQATMPQ
+185 
-197 MAAPQGSAVA
+197 
-207 GTVLL
+207 
-212 NPQGAAPQGSPV
+212 
-224 AGTVL
+224 
-229 LNPQGT
+229 
-235 APQATMPQM
+235 MPQM